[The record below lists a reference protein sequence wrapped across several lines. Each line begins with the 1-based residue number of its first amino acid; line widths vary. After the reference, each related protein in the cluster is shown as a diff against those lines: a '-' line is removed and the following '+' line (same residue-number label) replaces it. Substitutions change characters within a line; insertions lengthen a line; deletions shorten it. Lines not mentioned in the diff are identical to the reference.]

1 MYIKNKIFTTLLIL
15 IAFTGQT
22 VLACACEIETSA
34 MESHGHHDIDH
45 DMDHDCD
52 SACHLSAMETDGQEF
67 VPHLDG
73 KYKTDKNIKTI
84 SLSIAG
90 EEVFGFFDARKT
102 AISRFTIPYLSRE
115 NSLFVQKTL
124 LRI

>member
-1 MYIKNKIFTTLLIL
+1 MYIKNKIFMALIIL

-22 VLACACEIETSA
+22 VLACVCEIETSA
-34 MESHGHHDIDH
+34 MENHAHHDI
-45 DMDHDCD
+45 DHDCD
-52 SACHLSAMETDGQEF
+52 SACHLSAMESDGQEF
-67 VPHLDG
+67 VPYLDG

-90 EEVFGFFDARKT
+90 EEAIGFFDVKIT
-102 AISRFTIPYLSRE
+102 TISHFNIPYHSRE
-115 NSLFVQKTL
+115 NSLFGQKTL